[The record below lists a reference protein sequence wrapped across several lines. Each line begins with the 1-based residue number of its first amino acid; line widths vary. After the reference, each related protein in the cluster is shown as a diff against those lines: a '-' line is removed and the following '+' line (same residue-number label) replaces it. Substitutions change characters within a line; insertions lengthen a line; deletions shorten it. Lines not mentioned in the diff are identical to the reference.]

1 MIEELASWGAWGAV
15 FSCEVTYPQAEG
27 MFKDEFPISF
37 SPFGGICEDMYPFA
51 GEKSFNQLEG
61 LEVKAEGC

>member
-1 MIEELASWGAWGAV
+1 
-15 FSCEVTYPQAEG
+15 
-27 MFKDEFPISF
+27 MFKDEFPISL
-37 SPFGGICEDMYPFA
+37 SVANGGDMYPFA

>member
-27 MFKDEFPISF
+27 IFQDEFQISL
-37 SPFGGICEDMYPFA
+37 SVGNGVDMYPFA